1 MGELSARQ
9 QAIID
14 FIKRY
19 QNEKG
24 YPPAIREIGDAVG
37 LMSSSTVHGHLAR
50 LEKKGLIK
58 RNPSTAR
65 TIELTDTQENSG
77 AFFANDS
84 GKVLYFVIEDDAM
97 IKSQIKKGDMV
108 IVQPCETVKDG
119 EIALVS
125 LCGHRIVRRLYSD
138 GRQRMLESDE
148 TTIVTNEVEV
158 IGKVIGVLGLIEDGA
173 ESI

>member
-84 GKVLYFVIEDDAM
+84 GKVLYFVIEDDGM
-97 IKSQIKKGDMV
+97 IKSQIKKGD
-108 IVQPCETVKDG
+108 TVLVRPGNVANG

-125 LCGHRIVRRLYSD
+125 LYGRKMVRRLYKD
-138 GRQRMLESDE
+138 GKQMLLESE
-148 TTIVTNEVEV
+148 VKTERSIFTTEATV
-158 IGKVIGVLGLIEDGA
+158 IGKVIGVYSWINDGA
-173 ESI
+173 I